1 VYETE
6 LRFIVAVA
14 ARSSRAAH
22 DARNFAAGA
31 LRFLRFSM
39 LGNIA
44 FGAGGATPSSPSRAL
59 SCA

>member
-39 LGNIA
+39 LGNKRA
-44 FGAGGATPSSPSRAL
+44 RPSGA
-59 SCA
+59 